1 MFYAFSAMATN
12 ELSGQTYQCV
22 PTQLAPYGP
31 GYENASNQGC
41 AIAGANFG
49 ETFVGEQKLAAA
61 CGRQVQ

>member
-31 GYENASNQGC
+31 GYENAANQGC

-49 ETFVGEQKLAAA
+49 ETFVGEY
-61 CGRQVQ
+61 